1 MQKSMRSVATIFRNR
16 ILHLLLLGVILIP
29 CDAGHA
35 QVETESGS
43 STEKVASTV
52 PRGYQQGG
60 QNKSETLRI
69 LCQKSAETG
78 LFSGSVLVAKDGKIL
93 FEQGFGFANREW
105 KIPNTPDTKFRL
117 ASVSKQFCSMLVM
130 QLIQENRLSLGDV
143 ICDHL
148 SYYREDTGQ
157 RITIHHLLSH
167 QSGLKDFTASF
178 DYRGSISKTKFGRD
192 EFIQLHCSSD
202 LTHEPGTIYSY
213 CNAGYC
219 ILGRII
225 EKVTGLTYE
234 RNLQD
239 RIFEPLGMT
248 NSGFE
253 QSEKVI
259 ERFASGYR
267 RGPFSVDRAD
277 YIEMDNTPGA
287 AGAVYSTVRDMYLWD
302 RALYTEELLAKSNRE
317 LMFTPN
323 QNVPEVEAAGG
334 RAKSIYGY
342 GWQITNRSHPVT
354 NYRVKV
360 ISHGGAINGFRAM
373 ESRLVGED
381 AFIIILC
388 NLGDQYGSSDVWN
401 SVTQLNNAIINVV
414 TDQPYRQPAG
424 ESVTQD
430 QRLYQLVRDKGADAA
445 IEWFNRAGKKAAW
458 GGSLMVVSNRLL
470 EEGQTQ
476 AALTLIERDI
486 EMSPRKTWLLRQ
498 AAQAFL
504 DAGQAHRAFKYAEMG
519 LSLKPED
526 ERLRAILS
534 EAKKKAALRQEER

>member
-1 MQKSMRSVATIFRNR
+1 MQKSMTSIATFFRNR
-16 ILHLLLLGVILIP
+16 MSHLMLCGVILAP
-29 CDAGHA
+29 CDVSHA
-35 QVETESGS
+35 QVETESAS
-43 STEKVASTV
+43 RTVKTASTL

-60 QNKSETLRI
+60 KDESETLRI
-69 LCQKSAETG
+69 LCQKTAKTD
-78 LFSGSVLVAKDGKIL
+78 LFSGSILVAKDGRIL

-105 KIPNTPDTKFRL
+105 KVPNTPDTRFRL

-130 QLIQENRLSLGDV
+130 QLIQENKLSLGDV

-148 SYYREDTGQ
+148 GYYREDTGTK
-157 RITIHHLLSH
+157 ITIHHLLSH

-178 DYRGSISKTKFGRD
+178 DYRGSISKAKFGKD

-234 RNLQD
+234 KNLQD
-239 RIFEPLGMT
+239 RIFKPLGMS

-253 QSEKVI
+253 RSEKII
-259 ERFASGYR
+259 ERFASGYQ

-277 YIEMDNTPGA
+277 FIEMDNTPGA
-287 AGAVYSTVRDMYLWD
+287 AGAIYSTVRDMYLWD
-302 RALYTEELLAKSNRE
+302 RALHTEELLSKSNRE

-334 RAKSIYGY
+334 RARSVYGY
-342 GWQITNRSHPVT
+342 GWQITNRVHPVT

-373 ESRLVGED
+373 ESRLVDED

-388 NLGDQYGSSDVWN
+388 NLGDQYGSGDVWN
-401 SVTQLNNAIINVV
+401 SVVQLNNAIIDVV
-414 TDQPYRQPAG
+414 TGQPYRPPAG
-424 ESVTQD
+424 ATVTQD
-430 QRLYQLVRDKGADAA
+430 HRLYRLVRDKGADAA

-458 GGSLMVVSNRLL
+458 GGSLMAVSNRLL

-504 DAGQAHRAFKYAEMG
+504 DAGQANRAIKYAEMG
-519 LSLKPED
+519 LSLKPKD
-526 ERLRAILS
+526 ERLQSILS
-534 EAKKKAALRQEER
+534 EAKKKAEVR